1 VSDFSRV
8 KIEQIRRA
16 FGRQPVLAGIDAELR
31 SGELTVLMGPNG
43 AGKSTLFGL
52 LSTLSRPTSGRIL
65 YGNRDHRY
73 AAIHLRHRI
82 GLLSHG
88 LLLYGELT
96 CLENLIFFAKIYRME
111 DPLGVASQWLEAVGM
126 TYAAHRP
133 VRELSRG
140 MGQRVALARALMPDP
155 KLLLLDEPFTGLDQA
170 ATGLLRRFLSLAR
183 DSNKIVVVVTHDVE
197 AVSGLVDRLLILDR
211 GHIALD
217 QAVDR
222 PPATQLLEHYRG
234 TVG

>member
-1 VSDFSRV
+1 MSDFSRV
-8 KIEQIRRA
+8 RIEQIRRS
-16 FGRQPVLAGIDAELR
+16 FGRQPVLAGIDADLR
-31 SGELTVLMGPNG
+31 AGELTVLMGPNG
-43 AGKSTLFGL
+43 AGKSTLFAL

-65 YGNRDHRY
+65 YGKRDHRY

-96 CLENLIFFAKIYRME
+96 CLENLIFFAKIYRMVDPE
-111 DPLGVASQWLEAVGM
+111 DVAARWLDAVGM

-170 ATGLLRRFLSLAR
+170 ATSLLRRFLGLAR

-211 GHIALD
+211 GHIAFD
-217 QAVDR
+217 QTVDR
-222 PPATQLLEHYRG
+222 PPAAELLEHYRG